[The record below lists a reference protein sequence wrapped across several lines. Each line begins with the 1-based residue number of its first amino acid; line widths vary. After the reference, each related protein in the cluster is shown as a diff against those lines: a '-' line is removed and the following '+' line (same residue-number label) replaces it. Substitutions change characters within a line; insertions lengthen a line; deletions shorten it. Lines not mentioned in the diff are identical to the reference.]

1 MKNTDPYTAL
11 NWWRTSSAKDKEK
24 VIKQWKAQP
33 DADYRK
39 SWPLKRVMISDSTM
53 IELYNKYVK

>member
-1 MKNTDPYTAL
+1 MKEQDPYIAL
-11 NWWRTSSAKDKEK
+11 NWWRTATTPQKEK

-33 DADYRK
+33 DVDYRK
-39 SWPLKRVMISDSTM
+39 SWTLKRIAISDTTM